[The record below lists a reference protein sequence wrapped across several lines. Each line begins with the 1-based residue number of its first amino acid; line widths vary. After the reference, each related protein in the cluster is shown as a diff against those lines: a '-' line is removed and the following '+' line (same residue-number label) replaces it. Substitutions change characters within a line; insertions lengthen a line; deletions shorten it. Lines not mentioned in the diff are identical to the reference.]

1 MAKEKEA
8 ESPTGDEDMKQKY
21 MQFQLINQQ
30 LEQVSQHLEMLNQ
43 QNAELEISIGAVGE
57 LGKAKVNDEVLAPI
71 ANGIFFKSELKD
83 NKKLVVNVGSNITT
97 EKTIDE
103 VVNSIEDLK
112 AFTGKVFLEIKVKKG
127 FRKDLGRP
135 TTTPKENKQNLM
147 EFIKEDYYG

>member
-103 VVNSIEDLK
+103 VVELLK
-112 AFTGKVFLEIKVKKG
+112 DQQERITL
-127 FRKDLGRP
+127 
-135 TTTPKENKQNLM
+135 Q
-147 EFIKEDYYG
+147 IKEADMILQQLSEQAMKIYEEVEGSAKEE